1 MGGEPL
7 PSAPSA
13 PPFHPRVPSA
23 SPCVSHSP
31 LLPRHLGPLVPPP
44 PFPIRCSSP
53 RCSAS
58 RCLLRPSRPP
68 RVPRPLL
75 PPRHPVPSRSPPPP
89 APSGPRS
96 PPTASGGAP
105 GPSSA
110 SWRRCSDP
118 TASQQPLGAAIAL
131 TPPES
136 ASGSEG
142 RGLRQ
147 PIRARGGAGGGI
159 PCDDTARPSGDGRAG
174 DTR

>member
-44 PFPIRCSSP
+44 PVPYPLLLAPLLRVPLSPPPLTSSP
-53 RCSAS
+53 CP
-58 RCLLRPSRPP
+58 PSPSPP
-68 RVPRPLL
+68 TSPGAVP
-75 PPRHPVPSRSPPPP
+75 VAPPP

-118 TASQQPLGAAIAL
+118 TASQQPPGAAIAL